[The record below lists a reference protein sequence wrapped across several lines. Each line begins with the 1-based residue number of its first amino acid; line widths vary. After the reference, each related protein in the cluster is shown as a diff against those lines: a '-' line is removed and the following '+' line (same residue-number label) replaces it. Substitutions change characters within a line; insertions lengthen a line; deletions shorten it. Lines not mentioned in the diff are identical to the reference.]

1 MDVELTE
8 KQKKI
13 LRLGEELARLMLAV
27 KDVYVREGAI
37 DVAKA
42 ICRKDDCR
50 SQDDIMSDFYNVKK
64 QLSIGSKNV

>member
-1 MDVELTE
+1 MDIELNK

-13 LRLGEELARLMLAV
+13 LSLGEELAMLMLAV

-42 ICRKDDCR
+42 ICRKDDYR
-50 SQDDIMSDFYNVKK
+50 SMGDIMSDFYNVKK
-64 QLSIGSKNV
+64 ELSIDSKNV